1 MTQKAPDHSD
11 LMFAIGQMHSDIKT
25 ALRNTED
32 LKVETAKKLSG
43 HEARIDSLEETRTR
57 AWGYISG
64 VSAAVFAL
72 GSLIK
77 DKIIGTIS

>member
-32 LKVETAKKLSG
+32 LKIETAKKLTE
-43 HEARIDSLEETRTR
+43 HNTRIASLENTRSR
-57 AWGYISG
+57 AWGYVSG
-64 VSAAVFAL
+64 MSAAVFAL

-77 DKIIGTIS
+77 DKMFGL